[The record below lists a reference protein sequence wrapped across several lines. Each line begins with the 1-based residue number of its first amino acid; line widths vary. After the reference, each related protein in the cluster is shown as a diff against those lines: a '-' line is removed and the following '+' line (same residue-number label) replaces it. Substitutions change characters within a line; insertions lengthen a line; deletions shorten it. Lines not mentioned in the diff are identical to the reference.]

1 MNGMTMHEKHEKL
14 KAILSDAGSAVV
26 ALSGGTDSTFLV
38 SVAAGVPGLRLM
50 AVTVST
56 PYMFASEVD
65 DAVRFC
71 LGKGVN
77 HREIRMEIPSTVLL
91 NPPHR

>member
-1 MNGMTMHEKHEKL
+1 MNRHGKL
-14 KAILSDAGSAVV
+14 DKLSVILSEAGSAVV

-56 PYMFASEVD
+56 PYMFS
-65 DAVRFC
+65 
-71 LGKGVN
+71 
-77 HREIRMEIPSTVLL
+77 
-91 NPPHR
+91 